1 MARTA
6 CLALVSALLASEAG
20 AWLRSSSSSL
30 QVRED
35 PKPLMSTVESLR
47 SMMCMAR
54 DDILAHEKC
63 LTFMVET
70 CKDKSSGRGDCSEL
84 SNTLVKTCETPG
96 DESKAA
102 CSYAKR
108 LGLTVTGAA
117 DEEWWKKEE
126 PAKEVTDEKKEE
138 KVSEVKFAPPSLLSA
153 PSPAG
158 APWASPEG
166 APGPSL
172 MFAPAP
178 AAMVGDP
185 TVPPPSGIMD
195 KSVPEEPSLPPH
207 SAVIM
212 DKSVPEEGL
221 PENGFSEH
229 SSELVSHEDSE
240 TQTGDWG
247 KEWPQSRETEG
258 ASKERICRKYPKTEW
273 CKVFVTY
280 RAQQKHHHH
289 HMDQGGFAWRSG
301 SAKSM
306 PTVALVAML
315 AGATFL

>member
-1 MARTA
+1 MARTS
-6 CLALVSALLASEAG
+6 CVALVSALLASEAG

-35 PKPLMSTVESLR
+35 PKPVMGIGESLR
-47 SMMCMAR
+47 TMMCMAQ
-54 DDILAHEKC
+54 DDMMAHEKC
-63 LTFMVET
+63 IAFMVET
-70 CKDKSSGRGDCSEL
+70 CKDKSSGHGNCAEL
-84 SNTLVKTCETPG
+84 SNMLVKTCETPG

-126 PAKEVTDEKKEE
+126 PAKEVKDEKKEE
-138 KVSEVKFAPPSLLSA
+138 KVPEVKFAPPGLLSA

-158 APWASPEG
+158 APMASPEG
-166 APGPSL
+166 SPGPAP

-185 TVPPPSGIMD
+185 T
-195 KSVPEEPSLPPH
+195 LPPH
-207 SAVIM
+207 SSVIM
-212 DKSVPEEGL
+212 DKTVSEEGL
-221 PENGFSEH
+221 PENGFTGH
-229 SSELVSHEDSE
+229 SSELVNHEDAE
-240 TQTGDWG
+240 TQTEDWG

-258 ASKERICRKYPKTEW
+258 ATKERICRKYPKTEW
-273 CKVFVTY
+273 CKVFMSY
-280 RAQQKHHHH
+280 RAHKKHHHH
-289 HMDQGGFAWRSG
+289 VEGRSG

-306 PTVALVAML
+306 PAVALVATL
-315 AGATFL
+315 VGATFL